1 MDKFRPHDVV
11 REDRADGTILLRAGY
26 PMGPVARCCTDWLV
40 KWAARTPDA
49 VFLAERSGA
58 GWRAVTYAEALSQVR
73 ALAQSLLAME
83 LDGPLLILSGNS
95 INHGLLVLAAQWIG
109 LPFVPVAEQYALIP
123 GALKQL
129 QHVVALTRP
138 ALVYAEDGVQF
149 AQALTALEIPA
160 LVSVSV
166 PKGTRAFAD
175 FLRGDST
182 DIDAANAA
190 VTPDTVAKYLMT
202 SGSTSMPKAVI
213 TTQRMLCVNQ
223 TQILDAMPFLRQRPP
238 RIVDWL
244 PWNHVFGGSHN
255 FNLMLA
261 NGGALYIDGGKPAP
275 HLIGQSLENNR
286 LIGGTI
292 AFNVPVGFAQFA
304 AAMQDDA
311 ALRQRYFQDLDM
323 LFYAGASLQPEVW
336 DALAVMARE
345 VRGDV
350 PLFTSSWGL
359 TETAPAALSQ
369 HEEARGAGIVGVPVS
384 GTTVKLVPE
393 GARYDVRVK
402 GPQVTCGYLND
413 ADKTAE
419 AFDAEGFFISGDA
432 MTFIDAGDPNK
443 GLRFESRTTEEF
455 KLGSGTWVRAP
466 ALRLELLG
474 LLKGLA
480 QDIVLVGEGQSELG
494 ALVVPMP
501 AMREDAEEVKGAL
514 IGPGPAQIAA
524 RLALQPA
531 TGSASSVARMMV
543 LAASPSMAEGE
554 ATAKGNLNFATLKRR
569 RADLI
574 ARLFAGGV
582 GVYEVP

>member
-1 MDKFRPHDVV
+1 MDKFRPHDVI
-11 REDRADGTILLRAGY
+11 RQDRADGTILLRAGY

-40 KWAARTPDA
+40 DWAARTPDA

-58 GWRAVTYAEALSQVR
+58 GWRKVTYAEALEQVQ
-73 ALAQSLLAME
+73 ALAHSLLAPD
-83 LDGPLLILSGNS
+83 LDGPILIISGNS
-95 INHGLLVLAAQWIG
+95 INHGLLALAAQWIG
-109 LPFVPVAEQYALIP
+109 LPYVPVAEQYALIP

-129 QHVVALTRP
+129 HHIAGTTRP
-138 ALVYAEDGVQF
+138 ALVYAEDGAQF
-149 AQALTALEIPA
+149 AGALAALEIPA

-166 PKGTRAFAD
+166 PEGARAFTD
-175 FLRGDST
+175 LLRGDST
-182 DIDAANAA
+182 DIATANATI
-190 VTPDTVAKYLMT
+190 TPDTVAKYLMT
-202 SGSTSMPKAVI
+202 SGSTSLPKAVI
-213 TTQRMLCVNQ
+213 TTQRMMTTNQ
-223 TQILDAMPFLRQRPP
+223 AQILDAMPFLRHRPP

-286 LIGGTI
+286 MVGGTI

-311 ALRQRYFQDLDM
+311 ALRKRYFEDLDM

-336 DALAVMARE
+336 NTLEIMARA

-369 HEEARGAGIVGVPVS
+369 HEEARSAGIVGVPVS
-384 GTTVKLVPE
+384 GTTIKLVPE
-393 GARYDVRVK
+393 GDRFDVRVK
-402 GPQVTCGYLND
+402 GPQVTPGYLGD
-413 ADKTAE
+413 AVKTAE
-419 AFDAEGFFISGDA
+419 AFDDEGFFISGDA
-432 MTFIDAGDPNK
+432 MSFIDAGDPNK

-480 QDIVLVGEGQSELG
+480 QDVVLVGEGQNELG
-494 ALVVPMP
+494 ALIVPLP
-501 AMREDAEEVKGAL
+501 TMREGAEEVEGAL
-514 IGPGPAQIAA
+514 IGPGPDEIAA
-524 RLALQPA
+524 RLAQQSA
-531 TGSASSVARMMV
+531 TGSAARVARMMV
-543 LAASPSMAEGE
+543 LAASPSIAEGE
-554 ATAKGNLNFATLKRR
+554 ATAKGNLNFATIKSR

-574 ARLFAGGV
+574 TRLYAGGP